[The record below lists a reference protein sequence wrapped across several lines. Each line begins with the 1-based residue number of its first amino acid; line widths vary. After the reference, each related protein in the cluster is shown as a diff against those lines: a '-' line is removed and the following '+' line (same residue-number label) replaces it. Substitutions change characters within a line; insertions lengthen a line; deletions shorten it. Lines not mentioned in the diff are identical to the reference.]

1 MSTSVFRVAALTA
14 ALALFITTPVPL
26 TAQVAAQAPAR
37 QPAFAPSD
45 PLPFDTA
52 VTRGTLPNGLTY
64 YIRKNTRPEKRVM
77 LQLAVKA
84 GSIDETDEQQGLA
97 HFLEH
102 MAFNGSRHFKP
113 GELIATL
120 ESTGA
125 RMGPH
130 VNAYTSFDE
139 TVYMFQVPTDKPDIV
154 QKGLQALADVGG
166 GLTLDPKEIDKERGV
181 VIEEWRGGLG
191 AAARIRDQQ
200 IPVLFHKSK
209 YAERLPI
216 GKPEV
221 LKSFTPEQL
230 RAFYVRWYR
239 PDRMALV
246 VVGDIDPTQMES
258 QVKAMF
264 AGFRKPATPAPE
276 RSYEIPLPSEMLVK
290 VATDPEATQS
300 SISIVR
306 KRTTGKDEHVADYRR
321 NLTEELVEQML
332 NERFDE
338 LSRKK
343 DAQFLGASAYD
354 SALGPKVSL
363 FTLGAAV
370 EEGKLAPGLA
380 ALESESNRV
389 KQFGFGASELDRAK
403 KWQLASY
410 ERAYNERDKSES
422 EGFASEY
429 VSHFL
434 TGEPAPG
441 IEYEHGLVQSL
452 VPSISAAE
460 VADAARA
467 LFADNS
473 RAVLAV
479 SPQKTGLAV
488 PGETE
493 LRDAL
498 TRADAVA
505 VTAWKDAG
513 SGKALID
520 SLPDPGAIKD
530 RREIEPLGVT
540 VVRFANGVEAWLK
553 PTDFKNDQVLF
564 SLVAQGGASLASSDR
579 YLESLLAP
587 ALVQLSGLGG
597 HNAVDLQ
604 KLLAGK
610 IAGARAS
617 VALST
622 HSIAGSANPA
632 NLATA
637 LQLLYLSFTAPRNDE
652 EAFGIIRKQLD
663 ATYANRDSNPALL
676 YGEKVAQVNSGNH
689 YTAQPITLERLAQL
703 DRDAMATFYRER
715 FSNAADFTFLMVGTF
730 KIGEA
735 LPLVARYVGSL
746 PSKGEPSSK
755 PKDVGFRFPA
765 VNEKATVEKGR
776 EPKVSTQISFFADPQ
791 PDPSELTRLTS
802 ANDVLEIALRD
813 ILREELGETYTVSVV
828 LQQELHQRGGGHVAI
843 QFTAAP
849 QNLQKMTDRVLQEV
863 QRLQK
868 DGPSEDLTNRAKETA
883 RRDHETGMKQNGYWL
898 SRLQS
903 AKLLGLD
910 PVTHFLEREKRIAS
924 VTPANIREMFVKYYP
939 MNRYTI
945 VTLLP
950 EPK

>member
-1 MSTSVFRVAALTA
+1 MRILRAGALTA
-14 ALALFITTPVPL
+14 ALTTFITPAVPIVAQTP
-26 TAQVAAQAPAR
+26 AQ
-37 QPAFAPSD
+37 QPTFAPSD
-45 PLPFDTA
+45 PLPFDAT
-52 VTRGTLPNGLTY
+52 VTKGTLPNGLTY
-64 YIRKNTRPEKRVM
+64 YIRKNGRPEKRVM

-84 GSIDETDEQQGLA
+84 GSIDESDDQQGLA

-102 MAFNGSRHFKP
+102 MAFNGSRNFKP

-139 TVYMFQVPTDKPDIV
+139 TVYMFQVPTDKPEIV

-166 GLTLDPKEIDKERGV
+166 GLTLDPKEIEKERGV

-200 IPVLFHKSK
+200 IPVLFYKSK

-221 LKSFTPEQL
+221 LKTFTPEQL
-230 RAFYVRWYR
+230 RAFYTRWYR

-246 VVGDIDPTQMES
+246 VVGDIDPAQMES
-258 QVKAMF
+258 QVRTMFGAMQ
-264 AGFRKPATPAPE
+264 KPTAPAPP
-276 RSYEIPLPSEMLVK
+276 RSYEIPLPTEMLVK

-300 SISIVR
+300 SVSIVR
-306 KRTTGKDEHVADYRR
+306 RRPSGKDERVADYRR
-321 NLTEELVEQML
+321 TMTEQLVEQML

-354 SALGPKVSL
+354 SRLGPGVSL
-363 FTLGAAV
+363 FTLGASV
-370 EEGKLAPGLA
+370 EEGKLSQGLA
-380 ALESESNRV
+380 ALEIESNRL
-389 KQFGFGASELDRAK
+389 KQFGFGAAELDRAK
-403 KWQLASY
+403 KWLLASY

-422 EGFASEY
+422 GSFASEY

-434 TGEPAPG
+434 TGEPSPG
-441 IEYEHGLVQSL
+441 IEYEYRLVQSL
-452 VPSISAAE
+452 VPPITAAE
-460 VADAARA
+460 VAEAART
-467 LFADNS
+467 LFADTS

-479 SPQKTGLAV
+479 SPQKQGLAI
-488 PGETE
+488 PTE
-493 LRDAL
+493 AQLRDAL
-498 TRADAVA
+498 VKANAVA

-513 SGKALID
+513 SGKALMD
-520 SLPDPGAIKD
+520 TVPDPGSVTE

-540 VVRFANGVEAWLK
+540 VVRFANGLEAWLK

-564 SLVAQGGASLASSDR
+564 SLVAQGGASLAAPER
-579 YLESLLAP
+579 YLDALLAP
-587 ALVQLSGLGG
+587 ALVQLSGVGG

-617 VALST
+617 VGLST
-622 HSIAGSANPA
+622 HSIAGSASPA
-632 NLATA
+632 NLETG
-637 LQLLYLSFTAPRNDE
+637 LQLLYLTFTAPGNDE

-676 YGEKVAQVNSGNH
+676 YSEKVAQVNSGNH
-689 YTAQPITLERLAQL
+689 YTSQPITLERLAKL
-703 DRDAMATFYRER
+703 DRSAMAAFYRER
-715 FSNAADFTFLMVGTF
+715 FSNAADFTFFIVGAF
-730 KIGEA
+730 KTDEA

-746 PSKGEPSSK
+746 PSKKESSSR
-755 PKDVGFRFPA
+755 PKDVGLKFPA
-765 VNEKATVEKGR
+765 AIEKATVEKGR
-776 EPKVSTQISFFADPQ
+776 EPKVSTQISFFADPPQ
-791 PDPSELTRLTS
+791 DPSELTRLT
-802 ANDVLEIALRD
+802 AAIEVLEIALRD
-813 ILREELGETYTVSVV
+813 ILREELGETYTVSVG
-828 LQQELHQRGGGHVAI
+828 LQQELFQRGAGHVEVE
-843 QFTAAP
+843 FTAAP
-849 QNLQKMTDRVLQEV
+849 QNLEKMTERVMQEI
-863 QRLQK
+863 QRMQK
-868 DGPSEDLTNRAKETA
+868 EGPSEDLTNRAKEAA
-883 RRDHETGMKQNGYWL
+883 RREHETGMKQNGYWL
-898 SRLQS
+898 SRLQT

-910 PVTHFLEREKRIAS
+910 PVIHFLEREKRIAS
-924 VTPANIREMFVKYYP
+924 VTPANIKEMFVKYYP

-950 EPK
+950 EQK